1 MQGFVTLI
9 PAMAYA
15 FCNLVDVQLV
25 KFVQPAVKNN
35 SWFDPALV
43 DIPFRARIGKFAE
56 SHEISRAAVCRA
68 DLVLGCDGQQIR
80 YIIIFDKSAAFVI

>member
-43 DIPFRARIGKFAE
+43 DIPSAPGSGNSPKVTKF
-56 SHEISRAAVCRA
+56 RAAVCRA

-80 YIIIFDKSAAFVI
+80 YIIFR